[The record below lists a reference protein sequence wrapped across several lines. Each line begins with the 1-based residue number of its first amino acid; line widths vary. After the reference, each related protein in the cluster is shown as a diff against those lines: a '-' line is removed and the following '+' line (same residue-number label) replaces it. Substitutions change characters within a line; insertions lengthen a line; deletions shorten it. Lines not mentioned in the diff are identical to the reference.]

1 MEDKILVTRSS
12 LPPFEDYIEEIRSIW
27 DNHWLTNMGEKHE
40 RLRKELKRYL
50 EVDNIELFTNG
61 HSAIE
66 LSLQAFFS
74 SGAFGSQEGMSD
86 ISGTNLSFNK
96 REVITTPFT
105 FASTTHAIVRCGFT
119 PVFCDI
125 DPLTYTID
133 INKLEGLI
141 TEKTCAILPVH
152 VYGNLC
158 NLEEI
163 DRIAK
168 KHGLKVI
175 YDAAHAFGVKYKGRG
190 IGAFG
195 DASCFSFHATKV
207 FNTIEGGAVCY
218 NNKELD
224 FGERVYL
231 LKDFGISKSDEV
243 RASGANAKLNEF
255 CAAMGLCNLK
265 YLDGELEK
273 RRAVFERYDKNLS
286 GIKGLVLNKP
296 QKDVQANYSYYPV
309 VFEEREFGADRDR
322 VFEALTENGIFCRKY
337 FYPATNAFDCYRG
350 RFDPLETP
358 VAKDISERILTLP
371 LYADLKLSEVD
382 RICEVLL
389 GAREL

>member
-1 MEDKILVTRSS
+1 MDDKILVTRSS

-27 DNHWLTNMGEKHE
+27 DSHWLTNMGEKHE
-40 RLRKELKRYL
+40 KLREELRRYL

-66 LSLQAFFS
+66 LSLQAFS
-74 SGAFGSQEGMSD
+74 LKG
-86 ISGTNLSFNK
+86 
-96 REVITTPFT
+96 EVITTPFT
-105 FASTTHAIVRCGFT
+105 FASTTHAIVRCGLT

-125 DPLTYTID
+125 DPLTYTMD
-133 INKLEGLI
+133 TKKLEGLI
-141 TEKTCAILPVH
+141 TEKTSAILPVH

-163 DRIAK
+163 DRISEK
-168 KHGLKVI
+168 YGLKVI

-190 IGAFG
+190 AGSFG

-218 NNKELD
+218 GNKESD
-224 FGERVYL
+224 FGEKVYL

-243 RASGANAKLNEF
+243 KAAGANAKLNEF

-265 YLDGELEK
+265 YLDGEIEK
-273 RRAVFERYDKNLS
+273 RRKVCERYNMNLS
-286 GIKGLVLNKP
+286 GVKGLVLNKP
-296 QKDVQANYSYYPV
+296 QKDVSANYSYYPV
-309 VFEEREFGADRDR
+309 VFDEKEFGIGRDDA
-322 VFEALTENGIFCRKY
+322 FETLRENGIFSRKY
-337 FYPATNAFDCYRG
+337 FYPATNAFECYRE
-350 RFDPLETP
+350 RFDPSETP
-358 VAKDISERILTLP
+358 VARDISERVLTLP
-371 LYADLKLSEVD
+371 LYADLELSQVD

-389 GAREL
+389 KARERNPG